1 MDVIQVMMDKHHYQK
16 KPEGYE
22 VGRIQNSLTATML
35 TVEQFAN
42 ELTCGATARPGVLV
56 GGRSAECW
64 QCQQVFMVDIDEG
77 ATLEDTYERFMRAGI
92 TPVFAYESFSSTV
105 ENEKFRFVF
114 VTSEVMTD
122 GTMRDRL
129 QAVLMK
135 IARYADASCKNRDR
149 LFFGTQK
156 GVRYPC
162 YNARLDAAHIID
174 LYWSADCIV
183 YLPTAKQKKAGI
195 AVAKEQMQLQKVCSI
210 PVGNKCY
217 DAIRSL
223 DAEAHRDA
231 IGGSFADTIITKDE
245 YNGFLKHIDL
255 GEYLGV
261 PADGSKFSCILHSEK
276 HPSASIYTVNDGT
289 QIYHCFGCNA
299 KYGIVSVTQRIAHC
313 AKNRALEHINAV
325 YGVVV
330 VPTKWE
336 QEQADLL
343 SKEAAYVTS
352 EAFQQEY
359 HDLYLL
365 IRTRRKDLRL
375 ILEAVRPYLNQNRMI
390 NGNPYFYLSYTD
402 LMRICNKKSKQAV
415 VQSITLFVLVG
426 LMKKVDPHMLPTD
439 MQLKASEACGR
450 YASGKVTNFYQM
462 PVYSK
467 ELFVE
472 CDERA
477 KQLRKKNITI
487 KGLSREY
494 ILRTFGVEEADR
506 VFPQYRTEN
515 RNENYF
521 NLSDEKTRKLGQWVM
536 EQIRSKGFVKEKD
549 IKDSGYWDDIQWHR
563 AGNEILRQH
572 HLKKLRAT
580 KQIKQRLAINS
591 NGYPFIIVKDDF
603 SPKEQEGEG
612 EYEAKEIH

>member
-22 VGRIQNSLTATML
+22 VGRIQNSLIATTL
-35 TVEQFAN
+35 TVEQLAN
-42 ELTCGATARPGVLV
+42 ELTSGATIRPGVLV

-77 ATLEDTYERFMRAGI
+77 ATLDDTYERFMRAGI

-105 ENEKFRFVF
+105 EHEKFRFVF
-114 VTSEVMTD
+114 VTSEVITD
-122 GTMRDRL
+122 GTTRDRL

-149 LFFGTQK
+149 LFFGTKQ

-162 YNARLDAAHIID
+162 YDARMDALQIID
-174 LYWSADCIV
+174 THWSEDCIV
-183 YLPTAKQKKAGI
+183 YLPTAKQKKTGI

-231 IGGSFADTIITKDE
+231 ISGSFADTIITKDE

-261 PADGSKFSCILHSEK
+261 PADGSKFCCILHSEK

-299 KYGIVSVTQRIAHC
+299 KYGIVSLTQRIAHC
-313 AKNRALEHINAV
+313 TKKRALEHINAV
-325 YGVVV
+325 YGVALAS
-330 VPTKWE
+330 TQWE
-336 QEQADLL
+336 KEQADLL
-343 SKEAAYVTS
+343 RKEAAYVTS

-365 IRTRRKDLRL
+365 MRTRRKDLRL
-375 ILEAVRPYLNQNRMI
+375 ILEAVIPYLNQNRII
-390 NGNPYFYLSYTD
+390 NGKPYFYVSYTD

-426 LMKKVDPHMLPTD
+426 LMEKVDPHMLPTD
-439 MQLKASEACGR
+439 MQLKASKACDR
-450 YASGKVTNFYQM
+450 YASGKVTNFYQI
-462 PVYSK
+462 PAYCK
-467 ELFVE
+467 ELFIE
-472 CDERA
+472 CNERA
-477 KQLRKKNITI
+477 KQLRKKNITM

-506 VFPQYRTEN
+506 VYPQYRSEN
-515 RNENYF
+515 RNDNYF
-521 NLSDEKTRKLGQWVM
+521 NLSDEKTRKLGQRVM
-536 EQIRSKGFVKEKD
+536 EKIRNEGFVQEKD
-549 IKDSGYWDDIQWHR
+549 IKDSGYWDNIQWQR
-563 AGNEILRQH
+563 ASNEILRQYR
-572 HLKKLRAT
+572 LKRLRT
-580 KQIKQRLAINS
+580 NKGIKQKFSIDS

-603 SPKEQEGEG
+603 GPEEQEGEG
-612 EYEAKEIH
+612 EYEVKEIH